1 MMNNGR
7 MPFAYRA
14 AMAVLAKNAD
24 AANATIAEA
33 LTEAGNKVADISL
46 QYDESDWPFV
56 ITAMRTVANVL
67 ESSIDES
74 GKLWTKQLSEHTS
87 GIMIDATE
95 LKKQMEEEKD
105 AGI

>member
-1 MMNNGR
+1 
-7 MPFAYRA
+7 
-14 AMAVLAKNAD
+14 
-24 AANATIAEA
+24 
-33 LTEAGNKVADISL
+33 
-46 QYDESDWPFV
+46 
-56 ITAMRTVANVL
+56 MRTVANTL
-67 ESSIDES
+67 ESSMDES

>member
-14 AMAVLAKNAD
+14 AMAGLAKNAD

-33 LTEAGNKVADISL
+33 LTEVGNKVADISR
-46 QYDESDWPFV
+46 QY
-56 ITAMRTVANVL
+56 
-67 ESSIDES
+67 DES

>member
-24 AANATIAEA
+24 ASNATIAEA
-33 LTEAGNKVADISL
+33 LAEVGNKVADISR

-56 ITAMRTVANVL
+56 VTAMRTVANAL
-67 ESSIDES
+67 ESSMDES
-74 GKLWTKQLSEHTS
+74 SKLMTKKLSEHTS

>member
-1 MMNNGR
+1 MKNNGR
-7 MPFAYRA
+7 IPFAYRA
-14 AMAVLAKNAD
+14 AMAALAKNTD
-24 AANATIAEA
+24 AANEIIVEA
-33 LTEAGNKVADISL
+33 LGEVGNKVADISR

-56 ITAMRTVANVL
+56 ITAMRTVANAL
-67 ESSIDES
+67 EPSMDES

-95 LKKQMEEEKD
+95 LKKQMEEERD

>member
-33 LTEAGNKVADISL
+33 LTEVGNKVADISR

-56 ITAMRTVANVL
+56 ITAMRTVANTL
-67 ESSIDES
+67 ESSMDES

-87 GIMIDATE
+87 DIMIDATE

>member
-1 MMNNGR
+1 MNPMYDCSGSLDR
-7 MPFAYRA
+7 FGG
-14 AMAVLAKNAD
+14 
-24 AANATIAEA
+24 I
-33 LTEAGNKVADISL
+33 TEPPEPIE
-46 QYDESDWPFV
+46 DEEPDWPFV
-56 ITAMRTVANVL
+56 ITAMRTVANTL
-67 ESSIDES
+67 ELSMDES

>member
-7 MPFAYRA
+7 TPFAYRA
-14 AMAVLAKNAD
+14 AMAVLMKNAD
-24 AANATIAEA
+24 AANEIIAEA
-33 LTEAGNKVADISL
+33 LTEVGNKVTDISR

-56 ITAMRTVANVL
+56 ITAMRTVANAL
-67 ESSIDES
+67 ESSMDES
-74 GKLWTKQLSEHTS
+74 GKLLTKRPSEHTS
-87 GIMIDATE
+87 GVFIDATE